1 MNYLKSFVYVV
12 VSFFILSL
20 LVASLY
26 HFNIL
31 SNSVY
36 NVFKIIV
43 PILSFFIGG
52 IYLGKHSKVKGWL
65 EGLKLGVFFVILFF
79 MISFLGFDLGLS
91 FKSLIYYI
99 IILFSSM
106 LGAMFGIRNVE
117 NNGNV

>member
-1 MNYLKSFVYVV
+1 MNYLKSFVFVIV
-12 VSFFILSL
+12 PFLVFSL
-20 LVASLY
+20 LVAVLY

-43 PILSFFIGG
+43 PVLSFLIGG
-52 IYLGKHSKVKGWL
+52 VYLGKHSKEKGWM
-65 EGLKLGVFFVILFF
+65 EGLKLGGFFVILFF
-79 MISFLGFDLGLS
+79 MVSFLGFDIGIS

-117 NNGNV
+117 NN